1 MLNLDLN
8 CSPPEEDEPGPQA
21 STPPAREEV
30 DMELQEEVDVE
41 IQEEVDMELQ
51 EEEKAVHGQAASTP
65 AGHSS

>member
-30 DMELQEEVDVE
+30 DMELQEDIDMEL
-41 IQEEVDMELQ
+41 QEEVDMELQ
-51 EEEKAVHGQAASTP
+51 EEEAVHGHAAGTP
-65 AGHSS
+65 ASHSS